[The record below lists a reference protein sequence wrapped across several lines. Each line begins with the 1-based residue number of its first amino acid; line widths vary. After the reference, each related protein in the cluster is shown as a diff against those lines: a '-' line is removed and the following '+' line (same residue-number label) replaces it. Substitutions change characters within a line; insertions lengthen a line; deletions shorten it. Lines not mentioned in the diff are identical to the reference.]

1 MAVKKAFYNII
12 DLKGNQIQGVGV
24 PSADTDAAT
33 KLSAQGQADAAQ
45 SAAIAAA
52 ATDATSKANAAQSA
66 AEATASAD
74 ATSKANAAQSA
85 AIAAAAT
92 DATSKANAAQAAA
105 IAAAATDATSKAN
118 AAQAAAATYTDGKIT
133 DLVNGAPELL
143 NTLDELAAALGDDAN
158 FAATVTSSIAAKAS
172 IATGSVTGDGTS
184 TANGYEY
191 TVTHSLGK
199 ANVLVQVYDGNDVV
213 EVFVRKVNNNSLKI
227 ITGAALG
234 STSLSVVVVG

>member
-1 MAVKKAFYNII
+1 MAVKKAFYSII
-12 DLKGNQIQGVGV
+12 DLKGNQIQGVGA

-33 KLSAQGQADAAQ
+33 KLSAQGQ
-45 SAAIAAA
+45 
-52 ATDATSKANAAQSA
+52 
-66 AEATASAD
+66 
-74 ATSKANAAQSA
+74 
-85 AIAAAAT
+85 
-92 DATSKANAAQAAA
+92 ANAAQAAA

-118 AAQAAAATYTDGKIT
+118 AAQAAAATDATSKANAAQAAAATYTDGKIT
-133 DLVNGAPELL
+133 ALVNGAPAVLDTL
-143 NTLDELAAALGDDAN
+143 NELAVALGNDAN
-158 FAATVTSSIAAKAS
+158 FSATITTLIGTKAS
-172 IATGSVTGDGTS
+172 IATGSVTGPGTS
-184 TANGYEY
+184 TADGYEY

>member
-12 DLKGNQIQGVGV
+12 DLKGNQIQGVGA

-33 KLSAQGQADAAQ
+33 KISAQGQADAA
-45 SAAIAAA
+45 
-52 ATDATSKANAAQSA
+52 
-66 AEATASAD
+66 E
-74 ATSKANAAQSA
+74 
-85 AIAAAAT
+85 
-92 DATSKANAAQAAA
+92 AAA
-105 IAAAATDATSKAN
+105 IAAAALDATSKADT
-118 AAQAAAATYTDGKIT
+118 AQAAAATYTDGKIT
-133 DLVNGAPELL
+133 DLVNGAPAVLDTL
-143 NTLDELAAALGDDAN
+143 NELAVALGNDEN
-158 FAATVTSSIAAKAS
+158 FSTTITTLIGTKAS
-172 IATGSVTGDGTS
+172 IATGSVTGAGTS

-213 EVFVRKVNNNSLKI
+213 EVFVRKIDNNSLKI

>member
-12 DLKGNQIQGVGV
+12 DLKGNQIQGVGA

-33 KLSAQGQADAAQ
+33 KISAQGQADAA
-45 SAAIAAA
+45 
-52 ATDATSKANAAQSA
+52 
-66 AEATASAD
+66 E
-74 ATSKANAAQSA
+74 
-85 AIAAAAT
+85 
-92 DATSKANAAQAAA
+92 AAA
-105 IAAAATDATSKAN
+105 IAAAALDATSKSDAAEAAAIAAAALDATSKAD
-118 AAQAAAATYTDGKIT
+118 AAEAAAATYTDGKIT
-133 DLVNGAPELL
+133 DLVNGAPAVLDTL
-143 NTLDELAAALGDDAN
+143 NELAVALGNDAN
-158 FAATVTSSIAAKAS
+158 FSTTITTLIGTKAS

-184 TANGYEY
+184 TADGYEY

-199 ANVLVQVYDGNDVV
+199 ADVLVQVYDGNDVV

>member
-12 DLKGNQIQGVGV
+12 DLKGNQIQGVGA

-33 KLSAQGQADAAQ
+33 KLSAQEQADAAE

-52 ATDATSKANAAQSA
+52 ALDATSKADA
-66 AEATASAD
+66 AE
-74 ATSKANAAQSA
+74 SA
-85 AIAAAAT
+85 AIAAAAL
-92 DATSKANAAQAAA
+92 DATSKSDAAEAAA
-105 IAAAATDATSKAN
+105 N
-118 AAQAAAATYTDGKIT
+118 TYTDGKIT

-143 NTLDELAAALGDDAN
+143 DTLNELAAALGNDEN
-158 FAATVTSSIAAKAS
+158 FSTTITTLIGTKAS

-184 TANGYEY
+184 TADGYEY